1 MKTFQGRAQLK
12 INKYFDRLESLIDS
26 YRDAE
31 LKQFEGLGGN
41 TEFDDLIWYHIDPNT
56 GRRTRYLCGVHG
68 RKGKG
73 NAGNLPTDA
82 LPYPYS
88 HLIKVWVIE
97 VANTH
102 LSASEKKAQTSAA
115 RKLLSFMEGDLHTQ
129 SESTIRRLNLG
140 VRSADRL
147 RPFLDFCA
155 KKGVVRKIDLKGS
168 DNRDRTGHASV
179 DHALEKL
186 PDITTVLALGNIF
199 SCVFEHVDECG
210 SLLPGENIIMHDALV
225 VTFTTLSLASPNRTS
240 AEIPLLPKQKLNCHS
255 EGDGVPVYYLDW
267 IGSKGYR
274 NNKNHVL
281 SALAEP
287 ITKASNFFFKTCEPA
302 RVLCR
307 YYEKPNQSLSR
318 LLGELE
324 IAPDLKQNLS
334 LTQRPNLFILG
345 YALGFYGVDQCV
357 PVLKEGVDLTSIC
370 RTKKSQCF
378 EMKPI
383 WSLRSE
389 DRLSVSYTGSA
400 SLSALPQLFGYSNMP
415 RVFFD
420 KSTVTVEEVQNWW
433 ISFYKENILPEFPL
447 SFSSGE
453 SSINIKNAMFCCL
466 GSWLYGKKSKGGTG
480 GKIFQKSKYSVVPL
494 ASLGSSVSSRIGL
507 NPKIKSIFQSYGFS
521 SGLTLSPHSLRHLS
535 NTLADLSHIPVEIIT
550 AWSGRKNSEQTHTYI
565 HTGDDEKA
573 GRVSAIMNPPD
584 IDKSNIRVVSQEQLA
599 KATNLPAS
607 ITSTG
612 VCTQNLNV
620 TPCNY
625 LNDFVSQCFL
635 CPETC
640 HVAGDVNAI
649 ELFEKDLSFQVVRL
663 ESVAADPRLPSSQAM
678 KKWYVIHSRNVHVLS
693 MLIDLMKSCSAGM
706 TIRYSNKDSEFNL
719 IDLDTMVIKRVACAL
734 PNFEARLK
742 SLIEDEG
749 INATADTNPHL
760 RSLFSSFGLSDK
772 EV

>member
-12 INKYFDRLESLIDS
+12 INKYFDRLDSLIDS

-31 LKQFEGLGGN
+31 LKQFEGPGGN
-41 TEFDDLIWYHIDPNT
+41 AKFDDLIWYHIDPNT

-82 LPYPYS
+82 LPYPYG
-88 HLIKVWVIE
+88 HLIKVWLIE
-97 VANTH
+97 VVNTH
-102 LSASEKKAQTSAA
+102 LSASEKKAQMSAA
-115 RKLLSFMEGDLHTQ
+115 RKLLSFMEGDLYTQ
-129 SESTIRRLNLG
+129 SESTIRGLNLG
-140 VRSADRL
+140 ARSVDRL
-147 RPFLDFCA
+147 RPFFDFCN
-155 KKGVVRKIDLKGS
+155 KKGVMRKIDLKGN
-168 DNRDRTGHASV
+168 DNRDRTGHASL

-199 SCVFEHVDECG
+199 SCVFEYVDECG
-210 SLLPGENIIMHDALV
+210 SILPGESIIMHDALV

-240 AEIPLLPKQKLNCHS
+240 AEIPLLPKQKLNTHS

-287 ITKASNFFFKTCEPA
+287 ITKATNFFFKACEPA

-307 YYEKPNQSLSR
+307 FYEKPNQSLSR
-318 LLGELE
+318 LLGEFE
-324 IAPDLKQNLS
+324 ITPDLKHNLS
-334 LTQRPNLFILG
+334 LTQRPNLFTLG
-345 YALGFYGVDQCV
+345 YALGFYGVNQCV
-357 PVLKEGVDLTSIC
+357 PVLKENVDLSSIA
-370 RTKKSQCF
+370 RTKRSQCF

-383 WSLRSE
+383 WSLQPE
-389 DRLSVSYTGSA
+389 DRLSVSHTNSA
-400 SLSALPQLFGYSNMP
+400 SLSALPLLFGYSNMP
-415 RVFFD
+415 RVFTD
-420 KSTVTVEEVQNWW
+420 KITVTVGEVQAWW
-433 ISFYKENILPEFPL
+433 IAFYKENILPEFPL

-453 SSINIKNAMFCCL
+453 SSISIKNAMFCYL
-466 GSWLYGKKSKGGTG
+466 GSWLYGKTSKGGTG
-480 GKIFQKSKYSVVPL
+480 GKKFQKSKYSVVPL
-494 ASLGSSVSSRIGL
+494 ASLGSSVLTRIGV
-507 NPKIKSIFQSYGFS
+507 NRNIKSIFQSYGFS

-573 GRVSAIMNPPD
+573 GRVSAIINPPD
-584 IDKSNIRVVSQEQLA
+584 IDKRYIRVVSQEQLT
-599 KATNLPAS
+599 KAINLPAS
-607 ITSTG
+607 LTSTG
-612 VCTQNLNV
+612 LCTQNLNV

-640 HVAGDVNAI
+640 HIAGDINAI
-649 ELFEKDLSFQVVRL
+649 GMFEKDLSFQVVRL
-663 ESVAADPRLPSSQAM
+663 ESVAGDLRLPSSQAM
-678 KKWYVIHSRNVHVLS
+678 KKWYIIHSRNVHVLS
-693 MLIDLMKSCSAGM
+693 MLIDLMKSCSAGT

-734 PNFEARLK
+734 PNFEAHLK
-742 SLIEDEG
+742 NLFVGEG
-749 INATADTNPHL
+749 MNATADTNPQL
-760 RSLFSSFGLSDK
+760 RSLLSSFGLSDK

>member
-31 LKQFEGLGGN
+31 LKQFEGAGGN
-41 TEFDDLIWYHIDPNT
+41 AIFDDLIWYHIDPNT

-73 NAGNLPTDA
+73 SAGNLPTDA

-88 HLIKVWVIE
+88 HLIKVWIIE
-97 VANTH
+97 VVNTH
-102 LSASEKKAQTSAA
+102 LSASEKKVLTSAA
-115 RKLLSFMEGDLHTQ
+115 RKLLSFMEGDLYTQ
-129 SESTIRRLNLG
+129 SESAIRELNLG
-140 VRSADRL
+140 LRTVDRL
-147 RPFLDFCA
+147 RPFFDFCT
-155 KKGVVRKIDLKGS
+155 KKGVMRKIDLKGS
-168 DNRDRTGHASV
+168 DNRDRTGHASL

-199 SCVFEHVDECG
+199 SCVFEHVDEFG
-210 SLLPGENIIMHDALV
+210 TLLPGESIKMHDALV
-225 VTFTTLSLASPNRTS
+225 VTFAILSLASPNRTS
-240 AEIPLLPKQKLNCHS
+240 AEIPLLPKQQLNCYS

-287 ITKASNFFFKTCEPA
+287 ITKATNYFFKACEPA

-318 LLGELE
+318 LLGEFE
-324 IAPDLKQNLS
+324 IAPELKRNSS
-334 LTQRPNLFILG
+334 LTQQPNLFTLG
-345 YALGFYGVDQCV
+345 YALGFYGVNQCV
-357 PVLKEGVDLTSIC
+357 PVLKEGVDLTFIN
-370 RTKKSQCF
+370 RTKRSQCF
-378 EMKPI
+378 EMKQI
-383 WSLRSE
+383 WSLQPE
-389 DRLSVSYTGSA
+389 DRLSVSYIDSA
-400 SLSALPQLFGYSNMP
+400 SLSALPLLFGYSNMP

-420 KSTVTVEEVQNWW
+420 KITITVGEVQSWW
-433 ISFYKENILPEFPL
+433 ISFYKENILPEFPF

-453 SSINIKNAMFCCL
+453 SSISIKNAMFCCL
-466 GSWLYGKKSKGGTG
+466 GSWLYGTSSKGGTG

-494 ASLGSSVSSRIGL
+494 ASLGRSVSSRIGL
-507 NPKIKSIFQSYGFS
+507 SRNIKSIFQSYGFS
-521 SGLTLSPHSLRHLS
+521 SELTLSPHSLRHLS
-535 NTLADLSHIPVEIIT
+535 NTLADLSRIPVEIIT

-565 HTGDDEKA
+565 HTCDEEKA

-584 IDKSNIRVVSQEQLA
+584 IDNRYIRVVSQEQLTR
-599 KATNLPAS
+599 ATNLPAS
-607 ITSTG
+607 LTSTG
-612 VCTQNLNV
+612 LCTQNLNV

-640 HVAGDVNAI
+640 HIAGDVSSI

-663 ESVAADPRLPSSQAM
+663 ESVAEDLRLPSSQAM
-678 KKWYVIHSRNVHVLS
+678 KKWYVIHSRNTHVLS
-693 MLIDLMKSCSAGM
+693 MLIDLMKSCSAGT
-706 TIRYSNKDSEFNL
+706 TIRYSSKKSEFNL
-719 IDLDTMVIKRVACAL
+719 IDLDTMAIKSVACAL
-734 PNFEARLK
+734 PNFETRLK
-742 SLIEDEG
+742 NLIENDG
-749 INATADTNPHL
+749 MNATANTNPQL